1 MKTVRIRSLSGT
13 YFPAFRLNTK
23 RYGVFLRIQSE
34 YGKKRTRKTP
44 YLDTFHAV
52 FQLPAMSNFSLLSS
66 EASLSSSDSLD
77 SFSDFGKLEPY
88 DFESTVSDNRRRSQF
103 SSYANK
109 RSWKRMKGKSR
120 LVYLWKMQSHV
131 YQCRE
136 FVLPWER
143 WSLGWN
149 S

>member
-1 MKTVRIRSLSGT
+1 MKTVRIRSLSGP

-34 YGKKRTRKTP
+34 YWKKRTRKTP

-77 SFSDFGKLEPY
+77 SFSNFDKLKPY
-88 DFESTVSDNRRRSQF
+88 HFDSIVSDNRRRRQF
-103 SSYANK
+103 CSYANK
-109 RSWKRMKGKSR
+109 RSWKRTKRKSR